1 MKEQID
7 MTNSYLPGDLRER
20 ILDMMSSR
28 GITQEQFAN
37 ATGDERT
44 RLGRFLSKKTDSMN
58 YTQVI
63 AIADYFGVTTDF
75 LLGLTDEPN
84 GWTRNTVDFGKC
96 DPEATKK
103 LLENDNFAR
112 ATYHIRQMMDSTL
125 AEGLT
130 AQNQLIDSMS
140 EFALRLKPDAKGLRR
155 DLSLLKRPPYQADE
169 ELTDKY
175 FMASVREIRQES
187 ASSINAQKQMT
198 KEITERVTGNPIVI
212 EQVRSEN
219 RDPEAFADAVIN
231 AALDG
236 MNVPPKVVELGKKLL
251 STLIKWFGK
260 KQRNEQQKA
269 C

>member
-1 MKEQID
+1 MKEQIE
-7 MTNSYLPGDLRER
+7 MTERYLPGNLRDR
-20 ILDMMSSR
+20 IMDMMSGR
-28 GITQEQFAN
+28 GITQEQLAN

-58 YTQVI
+58 YTQII
-63 AIADYFGVTTDF
+63 AIADFFGVTTDF

-84 GWTRNTVDFGKC
+84 SWTRNTIDFGKC

-103 LLENDNFAR
+103 LLANDNFAR

-125 AEGLT
+125 AEGIT

-140 EFALRLKPDAKGLRR
+140 EFALRIKPEVKGLRR
-155 DLSLLKRPPYQADE
+155 DLSLLKRSPYQADE

-187 ASSINAQKQMT
+187 ASGVNAQKQRT
-198 KEITERVTGNPIVI
+198 KEITEHVTENPIVI
-212 EQVRSEN
+212 EQVRSGN
-219 RDPEAFADAVIN
+219 PDPEAYADAVID

-236 MNVPPKVVELGKKLL
+236 MNVPPKVAELGKKLL
-251 STLIKWFGK
+251 LTLMKWFGK
-260 KQRNEQQKA
+260 KHRNEQQKA